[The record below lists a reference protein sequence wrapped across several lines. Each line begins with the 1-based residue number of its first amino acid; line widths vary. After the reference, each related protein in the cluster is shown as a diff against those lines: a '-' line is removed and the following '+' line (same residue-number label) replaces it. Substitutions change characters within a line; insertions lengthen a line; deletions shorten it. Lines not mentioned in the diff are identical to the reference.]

1 MSKIDSHIALVIT
14 DQETNAQIKS
24 LGVGL
29 LELRADL
36 FRKLDPAYVKAQVQR
51 RKLLKIPLLLT
62 LRNQKEEG
70 AVKICSDELKWHIII
85 TALPFVDMVDI
96 ELSSPLLKQ
105 VVILARKLKVKVI
118 ISSHYLKGMPRDLEA
133 ILKQA
138 LSARA
143 DIVKIAA
150 RAETFD
156 DVLTMLSFTR
166 RHRQQN
172 LITMSLGPLG
182 AISRLAALMAGSR
195 YTYTFLNQPTASG
208 QVDVKTLKA
217 HLKSYCVLPENE

>member
-1 MSKIDSHIALVIT
+1 MPKIDSHIALVIT

-36 FRKLDPAYVKAQVQR
+36 FKKLEPAYVKAQVQR
-51 RKLLKIPLLLT
+51 RKQLKIPLLLT

-85 TALPFVDMVDI
+85 TCLPFVDMVDI
-96 ELSSPLLKQ
+96 ELRSPLLKQ
-105 VVILARKLKVKVI
+105 VVILAHKLKVKVV
-118 ISSHYLKGMPRDLEA
+118 ISSHYFQSMPADLDA
-133 ILKQA
+133 VLKQA
-138 LSARA
+138 VSAKA

-150 RAETFD
+150 KAQTFD

-166 RHRQQN
+166 RWSRQHA

-182 AISRLAALMAGSR
+182 TISRLVFPMAGSL
-195 YTYTFLNQPTASG
+195 YTYTFLNKPTAAG

-217 HLKSYCVLPENE
+217 HLKFYHILA